1 MMAQL
6 HCEVVALLPESR
18 PPWRKFLFSLGA
30 QSLLVLLALWIVLL
44 RPHAL
49 DPGPRDRY
57 VVRLADTPHAINHV
71 PAIPPTRLPAEAELQ
86 SSAPQPIKVP
96 ADAKPQPRVATQ
108 LAPVNLPIPVKA
120 VSLPATAPLLPKPPV
135 RTNVFSTGSSLPATI
150 ERAPQKVQTG
160 GFGDPNGIPAHD
172 GAQRRPVNIASLGS
186 FELPAGSGRGN
197 GTGGSH
203 GVSGVVAS
211 SGFGNGTATGNGTG
225 RPSATPV
232 QQAGF
237 GDPTPAAM
245 NQTHQP
251 QASSA
256 ALKLA
261 PAEILSKP
269 APAYTEEARKL
280 RIEGEVLLEV
290 VFEASGSIRVSRVV
304 RGLGHGLDESAIQAA
319 EHIRFKPALRDSRP
333 SDSVGILHIVFQ
345 LA

>member
-1 MMAQL
+1 MSQL

-18 PPWRKFLFSLGA
+18 PPWKKFLFSLGA
-30 QSLLVLLALWIVLL
+30 QSLCVLLALWIVLL

-49 DPGPRDRY
+49 DPEPRDHY
-57 VVRLADTPHAINHV
+57 VVRLVDTPRPINHV
-71 PAIPPTRLPAEAELQ
+71 PAPLPPTRLPAEAELQ
-86 SSAPQPIKVP
+86 PPAPQPIKVP
-96 ADAKPQPRVATQ
+96 ADTKPRPRVATQ
-108 LAPVNLPIPVKA
+108 LAQVNLPIPVKA
-120 VSLPATAPLLPKPPV
+120 VSLPATAPMLPKPPV
-135 RTNVFSTGSSLPATI
+135 RTNVFSTGSSVPATI

-172 GAQRRPVNIASLGS
+172 DAPRRPVNIASLGS
-186 FELPAGSGRGN
+186 FDLPAGSGRGN

-211 SGFGNGTATGNGTG
+211 SGFGNGTATGNQTG
-225 RPSATPV
+225 RASATAV

-237 GDPTPAAM
+237 GDPAPAAM

-256 ALKLA
+256 ALKLV

-290 VFEASGSIRVSRVV
+290 VFEASGSIRVTRIV